1 MANLC
6 YVNFT
11 SKKKKLAGGSFLN
24 DVEKVE
30 TYGS

>member
-1 MANLC
+1 MLC
-6 YVNFT
+6 EFHL
-11 SKKKKLAGGSFLN
+11 KKKKLAGGSFLN